1 MTALY
6 LYVMNNAVIIMFLK
20 MCYYY
25 YSFYIYIYIYILNN
39 VIYLFNAIHQRLY
52 GHLTSVVLYLSF
64 LYSDIL
70 FIYILALLY
79 Y

>member
-25 YSFYIYIYIYILNN
+25 YSFYVYIYIYLNN
-39 VIYLFNAIHQRLY
+39 VIYLFNAINC
-52 GHLTSVVLYLSF
+52 
-64 LYSDIL
+64 
-70 FIYILALLY
+70 IYLALV
-79 Y
+79 